1 MFTATR
7 DVVLPTTVTGSWPR
21 PRWFSGRLKGRP
33 VSTAMKDVVYR
44 EQLTDALAALLTD
57 QERAGLDILTHGD
70 YFHDEDLGGHSWH
83 RYPLERWSG
92 LGGDHLAGERIGD
105 ELINSYP
112 PGTIL
117 HEIFGGWAWP
127 YVIGKVEPNEDAP
140 LEYAKL
146 WRLAQARAGKPVKF
160 GTVSAQG
167 FHHFL
172 DIRTDHYRDDD
183 RRELIWDLATAMN
196 KELREL
202 AAAGCKVIQVEEPL
216 IHFLAGTRP
225 EESEFIDFLVDA
237 FNHEVEGLDEVE
249 VWVHTCWGN
258 PNMQRAAE
266 NPSYANSVEIYLERL
281 NADVWTI
288 EMKDGDQR
296 ELALFASYK
305 DRLKKKIAVG
315 VVSHRT
321 LQVETPQ
328 EVAALGRE
336 AMQFIGADNLVLSS
350 DCGFGRQGCNRLIAF
365 YKSVAIAQGANILR
379 RELGVEE
386 RYVPAADPALQVDN
400 VTRKPSIAAPG
411 AA

>member
-1 MFTATR
+1 VFTATK
-7 DVVLPTTVTGSWPR
+7 DLVLPTTVTGSWPR
-21 PRWFSGRLKGRP
+21 PRWYTARLDGRP
-33 VSTAMKDVVYR
+33 LTTCMKDVVFR
-44 EQLTDALAALLTD
+44 EQLSDALATLLSD

-92 LGGDHLAGERIGD
+92 LRGDHREGERTDGGIAD
-105 ELINSYP
+105 AYP

-117 HEIFGGWAWP
+117 HEVFGGWAWP
-127 YVIGKVEPNEDAP
+127 RVVGKVEPSEEAP
-140 LEYAKL
+140 LEYSKL
-146 WRLAQARAGKPVKF
+146 WRLAQARTRSPVKF

-172 DIRTDHYRDDD
+172 DVRTDHYRADD

-196 KELREL
+196 VELRAL
-202 AAAGCKVIQVEEPL
+202 AAAGCTAIQIEEPL
-216 IHFLAGTRP
+216 IHFLAATRP
-225 EESEFIDFLVDA
+225 EDGEFIDFLVDA
-237 FNHEVEGLDEVE
+237 FNHEVEGLDGVE

-266 NPSYANSVEIYLERL
+266 KPSYANSVEIYLERL

-288 EMKDGDQR
+288 ELKDGDQG
-296 ELALFASYK
+296 ELELFAPYR
-305 DRLKKKIAVG
+305 DRLRKKVAIG

-321 LQVETPQ
+321 LQVETPE
-328 EVAALGRE
+328 EVAELGRR
-336 AMQFIGADNLVLSS
+336 ALRVIGPENLVLSS

-365 YKSVAIAQGANILR
+365 YKAAAIAQGANVLR

-386 RYVPAADPALQVDN
+386 RYVPAADPALQVDD
-400 VTRKPSIAAPG
+400 VARDLLAP
-411 AA
+411 A

>member
-1 MFTATR
+1 VFTATK

-21 PRWFSGRLKGRP
+21 PRWFSARMGGRP
-33 VSTAMKDVVYR
+33 LSSCMKDVVFR
-44 EQLTDALAALLTD
+44 EQLTDALATLLSD
-57 QERAGLDILTHGD
+57 QERAGLDVLTHGD

-92 LGGDHLAGERIGD
+92 LRGDHLAGERLAG
-105 ELINSYP
+105 ELINPYP

-127 YVIGKVEPNEDAP
+127 YVVGKVEPNEEAP

-146 WRLAQARAGKPVKF
+146 WRLAQARTGRPLKF

-172 DIRTDHYRDDD
+172 DIRTDHYPKDD

-196 KELREL
+196 KDLLEL
-202 AAAGCKVIQVEEPL
+202 AAAGCKVIQIEEPL
-216 IHFLAGTRP
+216 IHFLAATRP
-225 EESEFIDFLVDA
+225 EESDFIDFLVDA
-237 FNHEVEGLDEVE
+237 FNREVEGLEGVE

-266 NPSYANSVEIYLERL
+266 NPSYANSIEVYLERL

-288 EMKDGDQR
+288 EMKDGDHS
-296 ELALFASYK
+296 ELALFAPFK
-305 DRLKKKIAVG
+305 DRMQKKVAVG

-321 LQVETPQ
+321 LQVETPE
-328 EVAALGRE
+328 EVAGLARE
-336 AMQFIGADNLVLSS
+336 AMRYINPENLILSS
-350 DCGFGRQGCNRLIAF
+350 DCGFGRQGCNRMIAF
-365 YKSVAIAQGANILR
+365 YKAAAIAQGANILR

-386 RYVPAADPALQVDN
+386 RYVSAADPALQVDDL
-400 VTRKPSIAAPG
+400 TRGGSIAAP
-411 AA
+411 AP